1 MCLRFPVNVIIFL
14 KLVNIVCNSK
24 EKDYDINMFI
34 LETSYMSG
42 EAGLPEVNHG
52 HPLYFKGSEVTT
64 KLVWDWRRGLEFP
77 TIFTGVT
84 NEKTIPHKRTF
95 HFFSMGC
102 KQ

>member
-42 EAGLPEVNHG
+42 
-52 HPLYFKGSEVTT
+52 
-64 KLVWDWRRGLEFP
+64 
-77 TIFTGVT
+77 
-84 NEKTIPHKRTF
+84 
-95 HFFSMGC
+95 
-102 KQ
+102 